1 MAHIISLTLTLSVLW
16 LLLSGHTEPL
26 LLALGLGSTLLVVF
40 IAIRME
46 VIDRESH
53 PFHLTLRLPV
63 YWVWLGWEIVKA
75 NLAVARVILTP
86 SLPIS
91 PTVVKVRAGQGSE
104 LGQVFYANSITLT
117 PGTVAMTLEDGHIEV
132 HALTNDMA
140 RSLEEGD
147 MDRRVSRL
155 EE

>member
-1 MAHIISLTLTLSVLW
+1 MLHALSLTAFLYALW
-16 LLLSGHTEPL
+16 LLLSGHFEPL

-63 YWVWLGWEIVKA
+63 YWAWLAWEIAKA
-75 NLAVARVILTP
+75 NLAVARIVLTP
-86 SLPIS
+86 SPPIS
-91 PTVVKVRAGQGSE
+91 PTVVRVKASQRSD
-104 LGQVFYANSITLT
+104 LGQVIYANSITLT
-117 PGTVAMTLEDGHIEV
+117 PGTVSMNLEDGHIEV

-155 EE
+155 EG